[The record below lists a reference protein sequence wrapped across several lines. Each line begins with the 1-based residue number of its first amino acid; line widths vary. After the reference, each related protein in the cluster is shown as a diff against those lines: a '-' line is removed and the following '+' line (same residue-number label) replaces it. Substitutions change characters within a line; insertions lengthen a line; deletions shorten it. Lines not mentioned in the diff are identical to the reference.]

1 MSDSIKYPLNI
12 SVKMYLNTGLERSK
26 TVTLM
31 TYRVSMS
38 IEDGNACGQ
47 SMLTEVMIHNDN
59 LNQDCIFYEIRM
71 ILRGYKHKY
80 L

>member
-31 TYRVSMS
+31 THRVSMS
-38 IEDGNACGQ
+38 MEDSNAYGQ
-47 SMLTEVMIHNDN
+47 SMLTEVMINNDN